1 MPEKKQDIEELH
13 SSFFHI
19 KIKIEYNLLVNYME
33 NSLIYFY
40 NINISEIKKIKNKYY
55 FSHNNNN
62 YVIEKYNRNINEAL
76 SIYKLNQ
83 EMIEFGY
90 PTFQIIPTKFNT
102 ILFENNQDNYVLM
115 IMPKINNRIISFNDI
130 KQFNYIPKE
139 ESITVELNKPNWPK
153 LWEEKIDYYEYEFKE
168 IKNKYPLINESM
180 PYYIGLSENAISY
193 FNDNLE
199 DDKLPKVVSH
209 LRLNVNTDLYEFYN
223 PLNLVIDFKERDI
236 GEYLKDYVMNK
247 NYTEDKLNE
256 YITINNNSKETII
269 ALICR
274 ILFASYYFDIYEQ
287 IIKKEIKEEN
297 IKDIIDKR
305 KNISFLLKLI
315 FSKYKHLNIPIINW
329 IVNYS

>member
-1 MPEKKQDIEELH
+1 MTHLHMPEKKQDIEELH

-139 ESITVELNKPNWPK
+139 ESITVE
-153 LWEEKIDYYEYEFKE
+153 
-168 IKNKYPLINESM
+168 
-180 PYYIGLSENAISY
+180 
-193 FNDNLE
+193 
-199 DDKLPKVVSH
+199 
-209 LRLNVNTDLYEFYN
+209 
-223 PLNLVIDFKERDI
+223 
-236 GEYLKDYVMNK
+236 
-247 NYTEDKLNE
+247 
-256 YITINNNSKETII
+256 
-269 ALICR
+269 
-274 ILFASYYFDIYEQ
+274 
-287 IIKKEIKEEN
+287 
-297 IKDIIDKR
+297 
-305 KNISFLLKLI
+305 
-315 FSKYKHLNIPIINW
+315 
-329 IVNYS
+329 